1 MNRQRDDEYG
11 SLRDL
16 FGSFDEAEESPDPDL
31 EPDDPADVDVEPDD
45 LDGLALP
52 PGLPPEYVEAYRRG
66 YERARRGGEP
76 SSGPDRAGS
85 SYPPPAPSPAT
96 ERGPAP
102 VGHEPTRV
110 IARPVTPPSRPAAT
124 SSSRPSS
131 PPPGPPQTR
140 PAPPAYDEEPSRD
153 ENGRRLPLVALAL
166 GGAALLLVVAAFGV
180 GRMFADDGS
189 TEESAAE
196 SAASDGEAGGE
207 PVAYDGPVESVRIAG
222 SSATCQSPSSVD
234 AAGNQVT
241 YEPAMAHDSDVST
254 AWRCNGAGRG
264 QRFTV
269 SVPEGTVVAEV
280 GLVPGYAKTDPVS
293 GVDRYAENNRITRV
307 RWRFDD
313 GSTYVQRMRGGP
325 GDRSMRTMRVPE
337 TATSNVV
344 IEILRSQPGP
354 RNTVAIS
361 EIRIASPAG

>member
-1 MNRQRDDEYG
+1 MNRQRDDDYG

-45 LDGLALP
+45 LEGLALP

-85 SYPPPAPSPAT
+85 SFSPAPSPAT
-96 ERGPAP
+96 ESRSAP

-110 IARPVTPPSRPAAT
+110 IARPVLPPNRPPATPS
-124 SSSRPSS
+124 
-131 PPPGPPQTR
+131 GPPETR

-153 ENGRRLPLVALAL
+153 GDGRRLPLVALAL
-166 GGAALLLVVAAFGV
+166 GGVALLLVVAAFGI
-180 GRMFADDGS
+180 GRMFADGS
-189 TEESAAE
+189 TKDSAAE
-196 SAASDGEAGGE
+196 TTASEGEAGEAGGE

-325 GDRSMRTMRVPE
+325 GDRRMRTMRVPE
-337 TATSNVV
+337 TATGSVV

>member
-16 FGSFDEAEESPDPDL
+16 LGSFDEAEESPDPDL

-45 LDGLALP
+45 LEGLALP

-66 YERARRGGEP
+66 YERARRGGET
-76 SSGPDRAGS
+76 
-85 SYPPPAPSPAT
+85 PPAPSPAT

-110 IARPVTPPSRPAAT
+110 IARPVTPPPSRPSAT
-124 SSSRPSS
+124 SSSSRPSS
-131 PPPGPPQTR
+131 PPPATPSGPPETR

-153 ENGRRLPLVALAL
+153 GDGRRLPLVALAL
-166 GGAALLLVVAAFGV
+166 GGAALLLVVAAFGI

-189 TEESAAE
+189 TEDSAAE
-196 SAASDGEAGGE
+196 TTASEGEAGEVGGE
-207 PVAYDGPVESVRIAG
+207 PVAYDGPVDSVRIAG

-234 AAGNQVT
+234 AAGNSVT

-325 GDRSMRTMRVPE
+325 GDRRMRTMRVPE
-337 TATSNVV
+337 TATGSVV